1 VYTDTVGIVT
11 QTKGPISKPADASA
25 TLHPLINERWSP
37 RALDPDTEISWNE
50 LRGLAEAARWAPSY
64 GNTQPARFIFG
75 RRGDDTFA
83 KIFDALTQGNKN
95 WAANAAAL
103 ILGVAVHENE
113 KGEIPYAEYGLGL
126 ATQNLVLQA
135 VSDGFV
141 AHQMAGF
148 SADRARELFD
158 LPTSV
163 TPLVTTAIGGPG
175 QLDVLPE
182 DKRDRELAERRRH
195 PLAELVFTGDWGEPA
210 FGDD

>member
-1 VYTDTVGIVT
+1 MRSLWTTQPTDTVVAVT

-25 TLHPLINERWSP
+25 TLHPLISERWSP
-37 RALDPDTEISWNE
+37 RALDPDTEISWDE

-95 WAANAAAL
+95 WAANASAL
-103 ILGVAVHENE
+103 ILGI
-113 KGEIPYAEYGLGL
+113 EIPYAEYGLGL

-148 SADRARELFD
+148 SAQRARELFD
-158 LPTSV
+158 LPENV

-182 DKRDRELAERRRH
+182 DKRDREMAERTRR
-195 PLAELVFTGDWGEPA
+195 PLGEVVFTGDWGQPA

>member
-1 VYTDTVGIVT
+1 MT

-37 RALDPDTEISWNE
+37 RALDPDTEISWDE
-50 LRGLAEAARWAPSY
+50 LRALAEAARWAPSY

-75 RRGDDTFA
+75 KRGDETFG
-83 KIFDALTQGNKN
+83 KIYDSLVQGNKN

-103 ILGVAVHENE
+103 ILGIVVHENE

-148 SADRARELFD
+148 SPDRARELFN
-158 LPTSV
+158 LPARV
-163 TPLVTTAIGGPG
+163 TPLVVTAVGGAG
-175 QLDVLPE
+175 ALDVLPE
-182 DKRDRELAERRRH
+182 EKRERELADRNRR
-195 PLAELVFTGDWGEPA
+195 PLAEVVFTGDWGEPA
-210 FGDD
+210 FDEG